1 SVYSFVFV
9 GVAPIGSLYAG
20 GLASKLGANMA
31 FTISGIIGLI
41 GTIIIGYIILNKTRK
56 NHSRIN

>member
-1 SVYSFVFV
+1 MSVYSFVFV

-41 GTIIIGYIILNKTRK
+41 GTLLIGYILLKKRK
-56 NHSRIN
+56 RSNS